1 MYPELTADQQDRV
14 ITTCAAYLRRQSRRA
29 A

>member
-1 MYPELTADQQDRV
+1 MYPELTADQQHRV
-14 ITTCAAYLRRQSRRA
+14 ISACAAYLRRQSRRA